1 VILSEYLPHS
11 TDPDILVELVDP
23 PESSLHLL
31 TEVSAESDMIDT
43 VVNDPLLINDKVKA
57 ANSHIFYCKK
67 THQVVWALW
76 IQPKQTLRLRYSYRL
91 LWPEGQEITIY

>member
-23 PESSLHLL
+23 PETSLHLL

-57 ANSHIFYCKK
+57 ANSHILDCKK
-67 THQVVWALW
+67 THQVWASRVKKSSLVVF
-76 IQPKQTLRLRYSYRL
+76 RLRKL
-91 LWPEGQEITIY
+91 LLRNQ